1 MHEEEQGMNWQAD
14 RDMEPTRFL
23 WAIQMLGMSQ
33 AATARYL
40 DLSEKQ
46 IYRMVHGLT
55 PVPVPVALLLNAL
68 IHIGI
73 KPVVPRRPRKPQP
86 LDDPQKSLSVP

>member
-1 MHEEEQGMNWQAD
+1 MNWQTD

-33 AATARYL
+33 AAAGRYL
-40 DLSEKQ
+40 NLNERHIS
-46 IYRMVHGLT
+46 RMVHGHT

-86 LDDPQKSLSVP
+86 LDDPQKSVSVP